1 MYKKYIL
8 FALLSAASTPIF
20 AQKANVQ
27 GIVRNQLSKEPFSN
41 VRLVFEKNQ
50 KTVVTDSKGNF
61 NLPKLNSGEETILIT
76 GGNIQETKITVQ
88 IPTSGLL
95 KMEDIYVLP
104 STDNDN
110 MVQLSMAADDLLDD
124 DNESFDQNIS
134 AKIILSNDVYVNKIG
149 YQLSQFRFR
158 LRGYNNRYEQKYING
173 VHFNDQLRGVFNYAS
188 IGAINDL
195 TRNGDE
201 DNAMD
206 ASTFTFGSIG
216 GSENINM
223 RASTFAKGAKA
234 TATYTNRN
242 YYSRSMLSYS
252 TGLMDNGWAFTGLI
266 GGRYADKGYVE
277 GTFYKNVSYALSIEK
292 QFQQGKHSLSLV
304 TFGSPVERGQQSGSF
319 QEAYDLLDNN
329 LYNPNWGYQDGKIR
343 NSRVVTAY
351 DPTAILS
358 HIWKIDPN
366 TKLTTGISLHYG
378 KYASTALNWYRAK
391 DPRPDYYR
399 NLPSYYTQQEDIDKY
414 TEAWKSKAVSQVD
427 WASLYNQNKEAVM
440 KGELSALYMV
450 EKRHSDL
457 LESSFNSTLNKTINE
472 HSKLTAGIA
481 VKGSQSQQY
490 KTVDDLL
497 GAEYVLDTDKYAEQD
512 FGQGALPA
520 QNNLLNPDFKAREGD
535 TFGYRFNI
543 NMKSANAWLQN
554 EYSYSNIDFFY
565 GTQLSYTSF
574 ERIGYMK
581 NGRFPNDSY
590 GKGQEHH
597 FVDYAFKGGMTYK
610 FNGRHLLNAKISYQ
624 TKAPLANDAYVSPR
638 VSDFTLA
645 DLKSAKIFSTDIS
658 YIFSLPKLNGRLS
671 VFQTNFT
678 DLISRQS
685 YYNDAARTFINH
697 GLEDMDQIHRGVEL
711 GLTYKID
718 NNWSIDLAA
727 TKAEYYY
734 SNNPMGV
741 MNSENGYI
749 NGIPATNVRETVYL
763 NNYYVGGMPQ
773 TTGTFGL
780 RYFVDYWF
788 FGANV
793 NYAGDMYLAK
803 APLRQL
809 MSDYSTISPDDAE
822 LYEAYQNLTH
832 QEKFKN
838 SATVDLSIGKILY
851 LKDRGKSINFNL
863 AVNNVLNDKNI
874 RTGGYENARL
884 DITAPNKFN
893 SKYYYMQGINCFL
906 NVSYRF

>member
-20 AQKANVQ
+20 AQQANVQ
-27 GIVRNQLSKEPFSN
+27 GIVRNQVSKEPFSN

-50 KTVVTDSKGNF
+50 KSVVTDSKGNF
-61 NLPKLNSGEETILIT
+61 NLPKLKSGEETILIT

-88 IPTSGLL
+88 IPASGLL
-95 KMEDIYVLP
+95 TMEDIYVLP
-104 STDNDN
+104 STDSDN
-110 MVQLSMAADDLLDD
+110 MVQLSMASDDMLDD
-124 DNESFDQNIS
+124 DNESFDQNIA

-149 YQLSQFRFR
+149 FQLSQFRFR
-158 LRGYNNRYEQKYING
+158 IRGYANRYEQKYING

-195 TRNGDE
+195 TRNGDQ

-216 GSENINM
+216 GTENINM
-223 RASTFAKGAKA
+223 RASAFAKGAKA

-242 YYSRSMLSYS
+242 YYSRGMLSYS

-266 GGRYADKGYVE
+266 GGRYADKGFVE

-329 LYNPNWGYQDGKIR
+329 LYNPNWGYQDGKVR
-343 NSRVVTAY
+343 NARIVTAY
-351 DPTAILS
+351 DPTAVLS
-358 HIWKIDPN
+358 HIWKIDQN

-378 KYASTALNWYRAK
+378 KYANTALNWYNGA

-399 NLPSYYTQQEDIDKY
+399 NLPSYYTESITNQTY
-414 TEAWKSKAVSQVD
+414 TDLWKSKAVSQVD
-427 WASLYNQNKEAVM
+427 WDNLYLVNKLENKLNNGA
-440 KGELSALYMV
+440 AIYMV

-457 LESSFNSTLNKTINE
+457 LESSFNTTLNKTINS
-472 HSKLTAGIA
+472 HSKLTAGIGA
-481 VKGSQSQQY
+481 KGSQSQQY
-490 KTVDDLL
+490 KTVEDLL
-497 GAEYVLDTDKYAEQD
+497 GAEYVLDIDKFSERD
-512 FGQGALPA
+512 FGQGTSPT
-520 QNNLLNPDFKAREGD
+520 QNDLLNPNFKARKD
-535 TFGYRFNI
+535 DIFGYRFNI
-543 NMKSANAWLQN
+543 NVKSANAWLQN

-565 GTQLSYTSF
+565 ATQLSYSSF
-574 ERIGYMK
+574 QRVGYMK
-581 NGRFPNDSY
+581 NGRYPNNSY

-597 FVDYAFKGGMTYK
+597 FVDYAFKGGLTYK

-624 TKAPLANDAYVSPR
+624 TQAPVANDTYISPR
-638 VSDFTLA
+638 VSDLTFE
-645 DLKSAKIFSTDIS
+645 DLKSAKILSTDIS
-658 YIFSLPKLNGRLS
+658 YIFSLPKLNGRIS

-685 YYNDAARTFINH
+685 YYNEAAATFINH
-697 GLEDMDQIHRGVEL
+697 GLKDMNQINRGVEM

-718 NNWSIDLAA
+718 DKWSIDLAA

-734 SNNPMGV
+734 SNNPMGSI
-741 MNSENGYI
+741 NSENGLI
-749 NGIPATNVRETVYL
+749 NDVRETVYL
-763 NNYYVGGMPQ
+763 NDYYVGGMPQ
-773 TTGTFGL
+773 TAGTFGL
-780 RYFVDYWF
+780 RYFVNYWF
-788 FGANV
+788 FGANL
-793 NYAGDMYLAK
+793 NYAGDMYLSK

-809 MSDYSTISPDDAE
+809 ASNYTVVNPYDADQ
-822 LYEAYQNLTH
+822 YDAYYTLTH

-851 LKDRGKSINFNL
+851 LKSRKSINFNL
-863 AVNNVLNDKNI
+863 AVNNILNSKNI
-874 RTGGYENARL
+874 RTGGFENARL
-884 DITAPNKFN
+884 DLEAPNKFA
-893 SKYYYMQGINCFL
+893 SKYYYMQGINCFM

>member
-20 AQKANVQ
+20 AQQANVQ
-27 GIVRNQLSKEPFSN
+27 GIVRNQVSKEPFSN

-50 KTVVTDSKGNF
+50 KSVVTDSKGNF
-61 NLPKLNSGEETILIT
+61 NLPKLKSGEETILIT

-88 IPTSGLL
+88 IPASGLL
-95 KMEDIYVLP
+95 TMEDIYVLP
-104 STDNDN
+104 STDSDN
-110 MVQLSMAADDLLDD
+110 MVQLSMASDDMLDD
-124 DNESFDQNIS
+124 DNESFDQNIA

-149 YQLSQFRFR
+149 FQLSQFRFR
-158 LRGYNNRYEQKYING
+158 IRGYANRYEQKYING

-195 TRNGDE
+195 TRNGDQ

-216 GSENINM
+216 GTENINM
-223 RASTFAKGAKA
+223 RASAFAKGAKA

-242 YYSRSMLSYS
+242 YYSRGMLSYS

-266 GGRYADKGYVE
+266 GGRYADKGFVE

-304 TFGSPVERGQQSGSF
+304 TFGSPVERGMQSGSF

-329 LYNPNWGYQDGKIR
+329 LYNPNWGYQDGKVR
-343 NSRVVTAY
+343 NARIVTAY
-351 DPTAILS
+351 DPTAVLS
-358 HIWKIDPN
+358 HIWKIDQN

-378 KYASTALNWYRAK
+378 KYANTALNWYNGA

-399 NLPSYYTQQEDIDKY
+399 NLPSYYTESITNQTY
-414 TEAWKSKAVSQVD
+414 TDLWKSKAVSQVD
-427 WASLYNQNKEAVM
+427 WDNLYLVNKLENKLNNGA
-440 KGELSALYMV
+440 AIYMV

-457 LESSFNSTLNKTINE
+457 LESSFNTTLNKTINS
-472 HSKLTAGIA
+472 HSKLTAGIGA
-481 VKGSQSQQY
+481 KGSQSQQY
-490 KTVDDLL
+490 KTVEDLL
-497 GAEYVLDTDKYAEQD
+497 GAEYVLDIDKFSERD
-512 FGQGALPA
+512 FGQGTSPT
-520 QNNLLNPDFKAREGD
+520 QNDLLNPNFKARKD
-535 TFGYRFNI
+535 DIFGYRFNI
-543 NMKSANAWLQN
+543 NVKSANAWLQN

-565 GTQLSYTSF
+565 ATQLSYSSF
-574 ERIGYMK
+574 QRAGYMK
-581 NGRFPNDSY
+581 NGRYPNNSY

-597 FVDYAFKGGMTYK
+597 FVDYAFKGGLTYK

-624 TKAPLANDAYVSPR
+624 TQAPVANDTYISPR
-638 VSDFTLA
+638 VSDLTFE
-645 DLKSAKIFSTDIS
+645 DLKSAKILSTDIS
-658 YIFSLPKLNGRLS
+658 YIFSLPKLNGRIS

-685 YYNDAARTFINH
+685 YYNEAAATFINH
-697 GLEDMDQIHRGVEL
+697 GLKDMNQINRGVEM

-718 NNWSIDLAA
+718 DKWSIDLAA

-734 SNNPMGV
+734 SNNPMGSI
-741 MNSENGYI
+741 NSENGLI
-749 NGIPATNVRETVYL
+749 NDVRETVYL
-763 NNYYVGGMPQ
+763 NDYYVGGMPQ
-773 TTGTFGL
+773 TAGTFGL
-780 RYFVDYWF
+780 RYFVNYWF
-788 FGANV
+788 FGANL
-793 NYAGDMYLAK
+793 NYAGDMYLSK

-809 MSDYSTISPDDAE
+809 ASNYTVVNPYDADQ
-822 LYEAYQNLTH
+822 YDAYYTLTH

-851 LKDRGKSINFNL
+851 LKSRKSINFNL
-863 AVNNVLNDKNI
+863 AVNNILNNKNI
-874 RTGGYENARL
+874 RTGGFENARL
-884 DITAPNKFN
+884 DLEAPNKFA
-893 SKYYYMQGINCFL
+893 SKYYYMQGINCFM

>member
-20 AQKANVQ
+20 AQQANVQ
-27 GIVRNQLSKEPFSN
+27 GIVRNQVSKEPFSN

-50 KTVVTDSKGNF
+50 KSVVTDSKGNF
-61 NLPKLNSGEETILIT
+61 NLPKLKSGEETILIT

-88 IPTSGLL
+88 IPASGLL
-95 KMEDIYVLP
+95 TMEDIYVLP
-104 STDNDN
+104 STDSDN
-110 MVQLSMAADDLLDD
+110 MVQLSMASDDMLDD
-124 DNESFDQNIS
+124 DNESFDQNIA

-149 YQLSQFRFR
+149 FQLSQFRFR
-158 LRGYNNRYEQKYING
+158 IRGYANRYEQKYING

-195 TRNGDE
+195 TRNGDQ

-216 GSENINM
+216 GTENINM
-223 RASTFAKGAKA
+223 RASAFAKGAKA

-242 YYSRSMLSYS
+242 YYSRGMLSYS

-266 GGRYADKGYVE
+266 GGRYADKGFVE

-304 TFGSPVERGQQSGSF
+304 TFGSPVERGMQSGSF

-329 LYNPNWGYQDGKIR
+329 LYNPNWGYQDGKVR
-343 NSRVVTAY
+343 NARIVTAY
-351 DPTAILS
+351 DPTAVLS
-358 HIWKIDPN
+358 HIWKIDQN

-378 KYASTALNWYRAK
+378 KYANTALNWYNGA

-399 NLPSYYTQQEDIDKY
+399 NLPSYYTESITNQTY
-414 TEAWKSKAVSQVD
+414 TDLWKSKAVSQVD
-427 WASLYNQNKEAVM
+427 WDNLYLVNKLENKLNNGA
-440 KGELSALYMV
+440 AIYMV

-457 LESSFNSTLNKTINE
+457 LESSFNTTLNKTINS
-472 HSKLTAGIA
+472 HSKLTAGIGA
-481 VKGSQSQQY
+481 KGSQSQQY
-490 KTVDDLL
+490 KTVEDLL
-497 GAEYVLDTDKYAEQD
+497 GAEYVLDIDKFSERD
-512 FGQGALPA
+512 FGQGTSPT
-520 QNNLLNPDFKAREGD
+520 QNDLLNPNFKARKD
-535 TFGYRFNI
+535 DIFGYRFNI
-543 NMKSANAWLQN
+543 NVKSANAWLQN

-565 GTQLSYTSF
+565 ATQLSYSSF
-574 ERIGYMK
+574 QRVGYMK
-581 NGRFPNDSY
+581 NGRYPNNSY

-597 FVDYAFKGGMTYK
+597 FVDYAFKGGLTYK

-624 TKAPLANDAYVSPR
+624 TQAPVANDTYISPR
-638 VSDFTLA
+638 VSDLTFE
-645 DLKSAKIFSTDIS
+645 DLKSAKILSTDIS
-658 YIFSLPKLNGRLS
+658 YIFSLPKLNGRIS

-685 YYNDAARTFINH
+685 YYNEAAATFINH
-697 GLEDMDQIHRGVEL
+697 GLKDMNQINRGVEM

-718 NNWSIDLAA
+718 DKWSIDLAA

-734 SNNPMGV
+734 SNNPMGSI
-741 MNSENGYI
+741 NSENGLI
-749 NGIPATNVRETVYL
+749 NDVRETVYL
-763 NNYYVGGMPQ
+763 NDYYVGGMPQ
-773 TTGTFGL
+773 TAGTFGL
-780 RYFVDYWF
+780 RYFVNYWF
-788 FGANV
+788 FGANL
-793 NYAGDMYLAK
+793 NYAGDMYLSK

-809 MSDYSTISPDDAE
+809 ASNYTVVNPYDADQ
-822 LYEAYQNLTH
+822 YDAYYTLTH

-851 LKDRGKSINFNL
+851 LKSRKSINFNL
-863 AVNNVLNDKNI
+863 AVNNILNNKNI
-874 RTGGYENARL
+874 RTGGFENARL
-884 DITAPNKFN
+884 DLEAPNKFA
-893 SKYYYMQGINCFL
+893 SKYYYMQGINCFM

>member
-20 AQKANVQ
+20 AQQANVQ
-27 GIVRNQLSKEPFSN
+27 GIVRNQVSKEPFSN

-50 KTVVTDSKGNF
+50 KSVVTDSKGNF
-61 NLPKLNSGEETILIT
+61 NLPKLKSGEETILIT

-88 IPTSGLL
+88 IPASGLL
-95 KMEDIYVLP
+95 TMEDIYVLP
-104 STDNDN
+104 STDSDN
-110 MVQLSMAADDLLDD
+110 MVQLSMASDDMLDD
-124 DNESFDQNIS
+124 DNESFDQNIA

-149 YQLSQFRFR
+149 FQLSQFRFR
-158 LRGYNNRYEQKYING
+158 IRGYANRYEQKYING

-195 TRNGDE
+195 TRNGDQ

-216 GSENINM
+216 GTENINM
-223 RASTFAKGAKA
+223 RASAFAKGAKA

-242 YYSRSMLSYS
+242 YYSRGMLSYS

-266 GGRYADKGYVE
+266 GGRYADKGFVE

-292 QFQQGKHSLSLV
+292 QFQQGKHSISLV
-304 TFGSPVERGQQSGSF
+304 TFGSPVERGMQSGSF

-329 LYNPNWGYQDGKIR
+329 LYNPNWGYQDGKVR
-343 NSRVVTAY
+343 NARIVTAY
-351 DPTAILS
+351 DPTAVLS
-358 HIWKIDPN
+358 HIWKIDQN

-378 KYASTALNWYRAK
+378 KYANTALNWYNGA

-399 NLPSYYTQQEDIDKY
+399 NLPSYYTESITNQTY
-414 TEAWKSKAVSQVD
+414 TDLWKSKAVSQVD
-427 WASLYNQNKEAVM
+427 WDNLYLVNKLENKLNNGA
-440 KGELSALYMV
+440 AIYMV

-457 LESSFNSTLNKTINE
+457 LESSFNTTLNKTINS
-472 HSKLTAGIA
+472 HSKLTAGIGA
-481 VKGSQSQQY
+481 KGSQSQQY
-490 KTVDDLL
+490 KTVEDLL
-497 GAEYVLDTDKYAEQD
+497 GAEYVLDIDKFSERD
-512 FGQGALPA
+512 FGQGTSPT
-520 QNNLLNPDFKAREGD
+520 QNDLLNPNFKARKD
-535 TFGYRFNI
+535 DIFGYRFNI
-543 NMKSANAWLQN
+543 NVKSANAWLQN

-565 GTQLSYTSF
+565 ATQLSYSSF
-574 ERIGYMK
+574 QRVGYMK
-581 NGRFPNDSY
+581 NGRYPNNSY

-597 FVDYAFKGGMTYK
+597 FVDYAFKGGLTYK

-624 TKAPLANDAYVSPR
+624 TQAPVANDTYISPR
-638 VSDFTLA
+638 VSDLTFE
-645 DLKSAKIFSTDIS
+645 DLKSAKILSTDIS
-658 YIFSLPKLNGRLS
+658 YIFSLPKLNGRIS

-685 YYNDAARTFINH
+685 YYNEAAATFINH
-697 GLEDMDQIHRGVEL
+697 GLKDMNQINRGVEM

-718 NNWSIDLAA
+718 DKWSIDLAA

-734 SNNPMGV
+734 SNNPMGSI
-741 MNSENGYI
+741 NSENGLI
-749 NGIPATNVRETVYL
+749 NDVRETVYL
-763 NNYYVGGMPQ
+763 NDYYVGGMPQ
-773 TTGTFGL
+773 TAGTFGL
-780 RYFVDYWF
+780 RYFVNYWF
-788 FGANV
+788 FGANL
-793 NYAGDMYLAK
+793 NYAGDMYLSK

-809 MSDYSTISPDDAE
+809 ASNYTVVNPYDADQ
-822 LYEAYQNLTH
+822 YDAYYTLTH

-851 LKDRGKSINFNL
+851 LKSRKSINFNL
-863 AVNNVLNDKNI
+863 AVNNILNNKNI
-874 RTGGYENARL
+874 RTGGFENARL
-884 DITAPNKFN
+884 DLEAPNKFA
-893 SKYYYMQGINCFL
+893 SKYYYMQGINCFM

>member
-20 AQKANVQ
+20 AQQANVQ
-27 GIVRNQLSKEPFSN
+27 GIVRNQVSKEPFSN

-50 KTVVTDSKGNF
+50 KSVVTDSKGNF
-61 NLPKLNSGEETILIT
+61 NLPKLKSGEETILIT

-88 IPTSGLL
+88 IPASGLL
-95 KMEDIYVLP
+95 TMEDIYVLP
-104 STDNDN
+104 STDSDN
-110 MVQLSMAADDLLDD
+110 MVQLSMASDDMLDD
-124 DNESFDQNIS
+124 DNESFDQNIA
-134 AKIILSNDVYVNKIG
+134 AKIILSNDVYINKIG
-149 YQLSQFRFR
+149 FQLSQFRFR
-158 LRGYNNRYEQKYING
+158 IRGYANRYEQKYING

-195 TRNGDE
+195 TRNGDQ

-216 GSENINM
+216 GTENINM

-242 YYSRSMLSYS
+242 YYSRGMLSYS

-304 TFGSPVERGQQSGSF
+304 TFGSPVERGMQSGSF

-329 LYNPNWGYQDGKIR
+329 LYNPNWGYQDGKVR
-343 NSRVVTAY
+343 NARIVTAY
-351 DPTAILS
+351 DPTAVLS
-358 HIWKIDPN
+358 HIWKIDQN

-378 KYASTALNWYRAK
+378 KYANTALNWYNGA

-399 NLPSYYTQQEDIDKY
+399 NLPSYFTETVTNQTYTDL
-414 TEAWKSKAVSQVD
+414 WKSKAVSQVD
-427 WASLYNQNKEAVM
+427 WDNLYLVNKLENKLNNGA
-440 KGELSALYMV
+440 AIYMV

-457 LESSFNSTLNKTINE
+457 LESSFNTTLNKSINA
-472 HSKLTAGIA
+472 HSKLTAGIGA
-481 VKGSQSQQY
+481 KGSQSQQY
-490 KTVDDLL
+490 KTVEDLL
-497 GAEYVLDTDKYAEQD
+497 GAEYVLDIDKFSERD
-512 FGQGALPA
+512 FGQGTSPT
-520 QNNLLNPDFKAREGD
+520 QNDLLNPNFKARKDD

-565 GTQLSYTSF
+565 ATQLSYTSF
-574 ERIGYMK
+574 QRIGYMK
-581 NGRFPNDSY
+581 NGRYPNNSY

-597 FVDYAFKGGMTYK
+597 FVDYAFKGGITYK
-610 FNGRHLLNAKISYQ
+610 LNGRHLLNAKVSYQ
-624 TKAPLANDAYVSPR
+624 TQAPLANDTYISPR
-638 VSDFTLA
+638 VSDLTFE
-645 DLKSAKIFSTDIS
+645 DLKSAKVFSTDIS
-658 YIFSLPKLNGRLS
+658 YIFSLPKLNGRIS

-685 YYNDAARTFINH
+685 YYNEAAATFINH
-697 GLEDMDQIHRGVEL
+697 GLKDMNQINRGVEL

-718 NNWSIDLAA
+718 DKWSIDLAA

-734 SNNPMGV
+734 SNNPMGSI
-741 MNSENGYI
+741 NSENGLI
-749 NGIPATNVRETVYL
+749 NDVRETVYL
-763 NNYYVGGMPQ
+763 NDYYVGGMPQ
-773 TTGTFGL
+773 TAGTFGL
-780 RYFVDYWF
+780 RYFVNYWF
-788 FGANV
+788 FGANL
-793 NYAGDMYLAK
+793 NYAGDMYLSK

-809 MSDYSTISPDDAE
+809 ASNYTTVNPYDTDQYG
-822 LYEAYQNLTH
+822 AYYTLTH

-863 AVNNVLNDKNI
+863 AVNNILNNKNI
-874 RTGGYENARL
+874 RTGGFENARL
-884 DITAPNKFN
+884 DLEAPNKFS
-893 SKYYYMQGINCFL
+893 SKYYYMQGINCFM

>member
-20 AQKANVQ
+20 AQQANVQ
-27 GIVRNQLSKEPFSN
+27 GIVRNQVSKEPFSN

-50 KTVVTDSKGNF
+50 KSVVTDSKGNF
-61 NLPKLNSGEETILIT
+61 NLPKLKSGEETILIT

-88 IPTSGLL
+88 IPASGLL
-95 KMEDIYVLP
+95 TMEDIYVLP
-104 STDNDN
+104 STDSDN
-110 MVQLSMAADDLLDD
+110 MVQLSMASDDMLDD
-124 DNESFDQNIS
+124 DNESFDQNIA

-149 YQLSQFRFR
+149 FQLSQFRFR
-158 LRGYNNRYEQKYING
+158 IRGYANRYEQKYING

-195 TRNGDE
+195 TRNGDQ

-216 GSENINM
+216 GTENINM
-223 RASTFAKGAKA
+223 RASAFAKGAKA

-242 YYSRSMLSYS
+242 YYSRGMLSYS

-266 GGRYADKGYVE
+266 GGRYADKGFVE

-329 LYNPNWGYQDGKIR
+329 LYNPNWGYQDGKVR
-343 NSRVVTAY
+343 NARIVTAY
-351 DPTAILS
+351 DPTAVLS
-358 HIWKIDPN
+358 HIWKIDQN

-378 KYASTALNWYRAK
+378 KYANMALNWYNGA

-399 NLPSYYTQQEDIDKY
+399 NLPSYYTESITNQTY
-414 TEAWKSKAVSQVD
+414 TDLWKSKAVSQVD
-427 WASLYNQNKEAVM
+427 WDNLYLVNKLENKLNNGA
-440 KGELSALYMV
+440 AIYMV

-457 LESSFNSTLNKTINE
+457 LESSFNTTLNKTINS
-472 HSKLTAGIA
+472 HSKLTAGIGA
-481 VKGSQSQQY
+481 KGSQSQQY
-490 KTVDDLL
+490 KTVEDLL
-497 GAEYVLDTDKYAEQD
+497 GAEYVLDIDKFSERD
-512 FGQGALPA
+512 FGQGTSPT
-520 QNNLLNPDFKAREGD
+520 QNDLLNPNFKARKD
-535 TFGYRFNI
+535 DIFGYRFNI
-543 NMKSANAWLQN
+543 NVKSANAWLQN

-565 GTQLSYTSF
+565 ATQLSYSSF
-574 ERIGYMK
+574 QRVGYMK
-581 NGRFPNDSY
+581 NGRYPNNSY

-597 FVDYAFKGGMTYK
+597 FVDYAFKGGLTYK

-624 TKAPLANDAYVSPR
+624 TQAPVANDTYISPR
-638 VSDFTLA
+638 VSDLTFE
-645 DLKSAKIFSTDIS
+645 DLKSAKILSTDIS
-658 YIFSLPKLNGRLS
+658 YIFSLPKLNGRIS

-685 YYNDAARTFINH
+685 YYNEAAATFINH
-697 GLEDMDQIHRGVEL
+697 GLKDMNQINRGVEM

-718 NNWSIDLAA
+718 DKWSIDLAA

-734 SNNPMGV
+734 SNNPMGSI
-741 MNSENGYI
+741 NSENGLI
-749 NGIPATNVRETVYL
+749 NDVRETVYL
-763 NNYYVGGMPQ
+763 NDYYVGGMPQ
-773 TTGTFGL
+773 TAGTFGL
-780 RYFVDYWF
+780 RYFVNYWF
-788 FGANV
+788 FGANL
-793 NYAGDMYLAK
+793 NYAGDMYLSK

-809 MSDYSTISPDDAE
+809 ASNYTVVNPYDADQ
-822 LYEAYQNLTH
+822 YDAYYTLTH

-851 LKDRGKSINFNL
+851 LKSRKSINFNL
-863 AVNNVLNDKNI
+863 AVNNILNSKNI
-874 RTGGYENARL
+874 RTGGFENARL
-884 DITAPNKFN
+884 DLEAPNKFA
-893 SKYYYMQGINCFL
+893 SKYYYMQGINCFM

>member
-20 AQKANVQ
+20 AQRANVQ
-27 GIVRNQLSKEPFSN
+27 GIVRNQVSKEPFSN

-50 KTVVTDSKGNF
+50 KSVVTDSKGNF
-61 NLPKLNSGEETILIT
+61 SLPKLNSGEETILIT
-76 GGNIQETKITVQ
+76 GGNIQEVKITVQ
-88 IPTSGLL
+88 IPASGLL
-95 KMEDIYVLP
+95 KMDDIYVLP

-124 DNESFDQNIS
+124 DNESFDQNIA

-195 TRNGDE
+195 TRNGDQ

-223 RASTFAKGAKA
+223 RASAFAKGAKA

-242 YYSRSMLSYS
+242 YYSRGMLSYS
-252 TGLMDNGWAFTGLI
+252 TGLMDNGWAFTGLL
-266 GGRYADKGYVE
+266 GGRYADKGNIE
-277 GTFYKNVSYALSIEK
+277 GTFYKNFSYALSIEK

-378 KYASTALNWYRAK
+378 KYASTALNWYNGP

-399 NLPSYYTQQEDIDKY
+399 NLPSYFTDSITNQYYSNLWQSAK
-414 TEAWKSKAVSQVD
+414 VSQVD
-427 WASLYNQNKEAVM
+427 WDNLYLVNKLENKINDGA
-440 KGELSALYMV
+440 AIYML

-457 LESSFNSTLNKTINE
+457 LESSFNTTLNKTINE
-472 HSKLTAGIA
+472 HAKLTLGIGA
-481 VKGSQSQQY
+481 KGSQSQQY
-490 KTVDDLL
+490 KTVADLL
-497 GAEYVLDTDKYAEQD
+497 GAEYVLDIDKFSERD
-512 FGQGALPA
+512 FGQNTGQS
-520 QNNLLNPDFKAREGD
+520 QNDLLNPNFKARKD
-535 TFGYRFNI
+535 DIFGYRYNI
-543 NMKSANAWLQN
+543 NIKSANAWLQN
-554 EYSYSNIDFFY
+554 EYTYSNIDFFY
-565 GTQLSYTSF
+565 ATQLSYTSF
-574 ERIGYMK
+574 QRVGYMK
-581 NGRFPNDSY
+581 NGRFPTNSY

-597 FVDYAFKGGMTYK
+597 FFDYAFKGGMTYK

-624 TKAPLANDAYVSPR
+624 TKAPLANDAYISPR
-638 VSDFTLA
+638 VSDFTFE

-658 YIFSLPKLNGRLS
+658 YVFSLPKLNGRLS

-697 GLEDMDQIHRGVEL
+697 GLKDMNQVNRGVEL
-711 GLTYKID
+711 GLTYKVD

-734 SNNPMGV
+734 SNNPMGAQ
-741 MNSENGYI
+741 NSENGLI
-749 NGIPATNVRETVYL
+749 NNEREMVYL

-773 TTGTFGL
+773 TAGTLGV
-780 RYFVDYWF
+780 RYFVNYWF
-788 FGANV
+788 FGANL
-793 NYAGDMYLAK
+793 NYTGDMYLSK

-809 MSDYSTISPDDAE
+809 ASNYSTINPYDPE
-822 LYEAYQNLTH
+822 LDNAYHILTD

-851 LKDRGKSINFNL
+851 LKNRNSMNFNL
-863 AVNNVLNDKNI
+863 AVNNVLNNKNI
-874 RTGGYENARL
+874 RTGGFENARL
-884 DITAPNKFN
+884 DITAANKFA
-893 SKYYYMQGINCFL
+893 SKYYYMQGINCFM

>member
-20 AQKANVQ
+20 AQQANVQ
-27 GIVRNQLSKEPFSN
+27 GIVRNQVSKEPFSN

-50 KTVVTDSKGNF
+50 KSVVTDSKGNF
-61 NLPKLNSGEETILIT
+61 NLPKLKSGEETILIT

-88 IPTSGLL
+88 IPASGLL
-95 KMEDIYVLP
+95 TMEDIYVLP
-104 STDNDN
+104 STDSDN
-110 MVQLSMAADDLLDD
+110 MVQLSMASDDMLDD
-124 DNESFDQNIS
+124 DNESFDQNIA

-149 YQLSQFRFR
+149 FQLSQFRFR
-158 LRGYNNRYEQKYING
+158 IRGYANRYEQKYING

-195 TRNGDE
+195 TRNGDQ

-216 GSENINM
+216 GTENINM
-223 RASTFAKGAKA
+223 RASAFAKGAKA

-242 YYSRSMLSYS
+242 YYSRGMLSYS

-266 GGRYADKGYVE
+266 GGRYADKGFVE

-304 TFGSPVERGQQSGSF
+304 TFGSPVERGMQSGSF

-329 LYNPNWGYQDGKIR
+329 LYNPNWGYQDGKVR
-343 NSRVVTAY
+343 NARIVTAY
-351 DPTAILS
+351 DPTAVLS
-358 HIWKIDPN
+358 HIWKIDQN

-378 KYASTALNWYRAK
+378 KYANTALNWYNGA

-399 NLPSYYTQQEDIDKY
+399 NLPSYYTESITNQTY
-414 TEAWKSKAVSQVD
+414 TDLWKSKAVSQVD
-427 WASLYNQNKEAVM
+427 WDNLYLVNKLENKLNNGA
-440 KGELSALYMV
+440 AIYMV

-457 LESSFNSTLNKTINE
+457 LESSFNTTLNKTINS
-472 HSKLTAGIA
+472 HSKLTAGIGA
-481 VKGSQSQQY
+481 KGSQSQQY
-490 KTVDDLL
+490 KTVEDLL
-497 GAEYVLDTDKYAEQD
+497 GAEYVLDIDKFSERD
-512 FGQGALPA
+512 FGQGTSPT
-520 QNNLLNPDFKAREGD
+520 QNDLLNPNFKARKD
-535 TFGYRFNI
+535 DIFGYRFNI
-543 NMKSANAWLQN
+543 NVKSANAWLQN

-565 GTQLSYTSF
+565 ATQLSYSSF
-574 ERIGYMK
+574 QRVGYMK
-581 NGRFPNDSY
+581 NGRYPNNSY

-597 FVDYAFKGGMTYK
+597 FVDYAFKGGLTYK

-624 TKAPLANDAYVSPR
+624 TQAPVANDTYISPR
-638 VSDFTLA
+638 VSDLTFE
-645 DLKSAKIFSTDIS
+645 DLKSAKILSTDIS
-658 YIFSLPKLNGRLS
+658 YIFSLPKLNGRIS

-685 YYNDAARTFINH
+685 YYNEAAATFINH
-697 GLEDMDQIHRGVEL
+697 GLKDMNQINRGVEM

-718 NNWSIDLAA
+718 DKWSIDLAA

-734 SNNPMGV
+734 SNNPMGSI
-741 MNSENGYI
+741 NSENGLI
-749 NGIPATNVRETVYL
+749 NDVRETVYL
-763 NNYYVGGMPQ
+763 NDYYVGGMPQ
-773 TTGTFGL
+773 TAGTFGL
-780 RYFVDYWF
+780 RYFVNYWF
-788 FGANV
+788 FSANL
-793 NYAGDMYLAK
+793 NYAGDMYLSK

-809 MSDYSTISPDDAE
+809 ASNYTVVNPYDADQ
-822 LYEAYQNLTH
+822 YDAYYTLTH

-851 LKDRGKSINFNL
+851 LKSRKSINFNL
-863 AVNNVLNDKNI
+863 AVNNILNSKNI
-874 RTGGYENARL
+874 RTGGFENARL
-884 DITAPNKFN
+884 DLEAPNKFA
-893 SKYYYMQGINCFL
+893 SKYYYMQGINCFM